1 MKLDEDDDNDDS
13 VENEAIKEYIEK
25 ENNKIQ
31 KNDLKEE
38 KIDNK
43 IEKNNKINNENENKN
58 EKIDL
63 KDNINR
69 IIKVSKKV
77 DIKPSL
83 KNKKLL
89 SFNDEDEE
97 DE

>member
-1 MKLDEDDDNDDS
+1 MKLDDDDNNDDS

-25 ENNKIQ
+25 ENNKI
-31 KNDLKEE
+31 KRNDLKEE

-43 IEKNNKINNENENKN
+43 IENNKNNN

>member
-1 MKLDEDDDNDDS
+1 MKLDDDDNDDDS

-25 ENNKIQ
+25 ENNKI
-31 KNDLKEE
+31 KRNDLKEE

-43 IEKNNKINNENENKN
+43 IENNKNNN

>member
-1 MKLDEDDDNDDS
+1 MKLDDDDNDDVS

-25 ENNKIQ
+25 ENNKI
-31 KNDLKEE
+31 KRNDLKEE

-43 IEKNNKINNENENKN
+43 IENNKNNN